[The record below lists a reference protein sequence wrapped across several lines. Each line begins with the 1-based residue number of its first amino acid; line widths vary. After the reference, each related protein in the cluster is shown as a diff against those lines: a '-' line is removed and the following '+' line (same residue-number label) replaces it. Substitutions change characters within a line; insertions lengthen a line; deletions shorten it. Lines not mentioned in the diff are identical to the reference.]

1 MSELLKFGCPA
12 PNCGRK
18 FFTKE
23 KLETH
28 IKLRHPLLSFPPSST
43 DDSNQIST
51 TIENN
56 STNNINVNTKTINN
70 KQINNNQNKK
80 IIQENK
86 NEPKP
91 QLKENIINKSSNN
104 NVTTKN
110 NANIINKEKINDK
123 K

>member
-56 STNNINVNTKTINN
+56 STNNLYY
-70 KQINNNQNKK
+70 NKK
-80 IIQENK
+80 
-86 NEPKP
+86 
-91 QLKENIINKSSNN
+91 
-104 NVTTKN
+104 
-110 NANIINKEKINDK
+110 
-123 K
+123 